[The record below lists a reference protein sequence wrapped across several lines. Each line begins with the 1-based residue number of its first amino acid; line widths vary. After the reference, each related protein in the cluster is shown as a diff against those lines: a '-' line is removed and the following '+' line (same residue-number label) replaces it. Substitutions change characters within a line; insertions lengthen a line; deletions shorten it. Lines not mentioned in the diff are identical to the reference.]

1 MIVLFDIQI
10 YKITPTR
17 QKGAQSRRGG
27 HALIIPPC
35 PRAFIARGI
44 YGYTLQ
50 EDSARRSKTLGIFFV
65 GILYGDIV
73 VVGRTVLLGID
84 HMVLEVDKI
93 IFMHRI
99 YHNPGIFLIKPGTG
113 RHDSLQKMVELVLPY
128 LGKIVFFFS

>member
-35 PRAFIARGI
+35 PAPLLLGEFTVILFKKIAHV
-44 YGYTLQ
+44 
-50 EDSARRSKTLGIFFV
+50 EVKTLGIFFV